1 MCVGTAAVLLQ
12 WPNGQSWRHHG
23 AVIDDVS
30 RQTYQWRHASLNHH
44 SFPRQFSTFFSLSK
58 AQYTAGN
65 WTELNSTQLNSTE
78 LDRSVQ
84 FSFPLCIETATTCD
98 EATTGDG
105 RCRFLTVKNLRR
117 ASQLVAGSIHS
128 GKLNWTQL
136 NLTERSSSVE
146 FSWVQFSFL
155 LCIGLNLVDFCRML
169 DRSLKNLKC
178 YINSRLIPGNY
189 QNRWSVVLRSC
200 HKILFLVFLFYIF
213 VYSVWLSMSFL
224 GLLHVKYTVSYCT
237 GPKWTE
243 IQISIKASSLKL
255 LYRTGKCSCAATW
268 WTNVK
273 INTARFVVAD
283 NTCYCLYLPQGDAK
297 QLGSLLLQASFSVWL
312 QNGYNR
318 MRFKL
323 SPTCRHLFLYEQAI
337 MFCKLKPQLNSTAAY
352 VFKTLIKVFS
362 AKSSHSPCEF
372 VHR

>member
-1 MCVGTAAVLLQ
+1 MCVCIGVCVCVCRNCCSIALVTKRSVMTSP
-12 WPNGQSWRHHG
+12 WRCHRWRQSSD
-23 AVIDDVS
+23 IS
-30 RQTYQWRHASLNHH
+30 MTSCITQPSQL
-44 SFPRQFSTFFSLSK
+44 FPSVFNIFSLSK

-224 GLLHVKYTVSYCT
+224 GLLHVKYTVSYRT

-273 INTARFVVAD
+273 INTAR
-283 NTCYCLYLPQGDAK
+283 C
-297 QLGSLLLQASFSVWL
+297 LLLLTTLAIVCIFHRVTRNNSVRCCCKRLSASGCKTATTECGSNCRRHVDTCFST
-312 QNGYNR
+312 NR
-318 MRFKL
+318 R
-323 SPTCRHLFLYEQAI
+323 
-337 MFCKLKPQLNSTAAY
+337 
-352 VFKTLIKVFS
+352 
-362 AKSSHSPCEF
+362 
-372 VHR
+372 